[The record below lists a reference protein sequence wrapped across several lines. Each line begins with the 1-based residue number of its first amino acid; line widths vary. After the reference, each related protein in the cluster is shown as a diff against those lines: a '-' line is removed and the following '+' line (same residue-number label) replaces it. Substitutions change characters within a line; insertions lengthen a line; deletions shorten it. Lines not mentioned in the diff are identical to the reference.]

1 MKKFLLLAICLLI
14 TSFVSAQ
21 QYIFGQRSDYVFGS
35 STESRMGIEV
45 GTNISNVMTSSSTIS
60 FNTASVT
67 GFNAGLIFEIPVSS
81 AASLAPE
88 VLFSQKGYMATTPN
102 GGFTQKNSFI
112 DVPLLIKFKLSSI
125 AGLSVGPQF
134 SYLLSTQN
142 TYNPGFMALNEHYYE
157 NNNISTYWD
166 WAIGLSFNIIRHL
179 DLRARYTIGLTQTP
193 SNGDIYVPNYRSQ
206 VWQFGLGYKF

>member
-21 QYIFGQRSDYVFGS
+21 QYIFGQRSDYIFGS
-35 STESRMGIEV
+35 STESKIGIEA
-45 GTNISNVMTSSSTIS
+45 GTNIANVMTSSSTIS

-67 GFNAGLIFEIPVSS
+67 GFNAGFIFEIPVSS

-88 VLFSQKGYMATTPN
+88 ILYSQKGYMATTSN
-102 GGFTQKNSFI
+102 GGFTQKNTFI

-125 AGLSVGPQF
+125 GGLSIGPQF
-134 SYLLSTQN
+134 SYLASTQN
-142 TYNPGFMALNEHYYE
+142 TYNPGFVAATERYYN
-157 NNNISTYWD
+157 NNNISVYWD
-166 WAIGLSFNIIRHL
+166 WAIGLSFHVTRHL
-179 DLRARYTIGLTQTP
+179 ELRARYTIGLTQTP

-206 VWQFGLGYKF
+206 